1 MVLLWWESVGGAF
14 IIRGPFARLIIAW
27 QITYSSE
34 KYSVVCGKIFREKN
48 SPSTSP
54 CSFKKWSATL
64 LPRVTL
70 LSTLKALVYDLRQR
84 QIMHVFMH
92 YLFVCLA
99 GTRITL
105 PTCLCASLCTHS
117 WKMCLIT
124 SLVAKKNP
132 HNTISLSVEVD
143 SLWSYL
149 QWYFSQTI
157 HVWYVYHSSKAC

>member
-70 LSTLKALVYDLRQR
+70 LGTLKALVYDLRQR

-124 SLVAKKNP
+124 SLVAKKKIP
-132 HNTISLSVEVD
+132 QHNFPQRRGWLSLIIPAVIFQSD
-143 SLWSYL
+143 NSRLICLS
-149 QWYFSQTI
+149 
-157 HVWYVYHSSKAC
+157 